1 MVFNLIYIYLS
12 CFLLLSLAVGMT
24 TTDGNYKFST
34 SILLRVAFSD
44 VLYLIELMF
53 RVFPLSAS
61 EIPTTDS
68 KYGFGEFLRI
78 VLNVCVSI

>member
-1 MVFNLIYIYLS
+1 MVVI
-12 CFLLLSLAVGMT
+12 SLALQ
-24 TTDGNYKFST
+24 YYLE
-34 SILLRVAFSD
+34 LLFSD

-61 EIPTTDS
+61 EIPTTDG
-68 KYGFGEFLRI
+68 KYEFGEFLRI